1 MTLQIS
7 VPKGQQIFLG
17 APAKP
22 MPDERVAQI
31 GRLVAATPGIVEA
44 HLPQCFIPGS
54 MDSPAQV
61 LFVVVAPG
69 VAPAEVGEQLG
80 QGLHTVLPAGKYLDV
95 MPLDASHSLLPTIR
109 GAGCEVLAAQPRP
122 AKRPWWRFW

>member
-22 MPDERVAQI
+22 MPAERVAQI
-31 GRLVAATPGIVEA
+31 ARLVTDTPGVVEA
-44 HLPQCFIPGS
+44 HLPQCFIPGT

-61 LFVVVAPG
+61 LFIVLAPG
-69 VAPAEVGEQLG
+69 IAPAEVGEQIG
-80 QGLHTVLPAGKYLDV
+80 QGLHAVLPEGEHLDV
-95 MPLDASHSLLPTIR
+95 MPLDSSHSLLPTIR
-109 GAGCEVLAAQPRP
+109 GTGCALSAARTAP
-122 AKRPWWRFW
+122 AKRSRWRFW

>member
-7 VPKGQQIFLG
+7 VPKGQQVFLG

-22 MPDERVAQI
+22 MREERVAQI
-31 GRLVAATPGIVEA
+31 VALLVATPGITEA
-44 HLPQCFIPGS
+44 HLPQCFIPGT

-69 VAPAEVGEQLG
+69 VAGAQVGEQLG
-80 QGLHTVLPAGKYLDV
+80 QGLHAILPAGEHLDV
-95 MPLDASHSLLPTIR
+95 MPLDSAHSLLPSIR
-109 GAGCEVLAAQPRP
+109 GAGCALSMMRSPP
-122 AKRPWWRFW
+122 AKRTWWRFW